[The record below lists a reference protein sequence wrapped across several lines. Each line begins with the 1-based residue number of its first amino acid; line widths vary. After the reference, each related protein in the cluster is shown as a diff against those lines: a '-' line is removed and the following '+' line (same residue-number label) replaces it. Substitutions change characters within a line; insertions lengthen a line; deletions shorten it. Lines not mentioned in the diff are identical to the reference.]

1 MARLPGSLHTRVAD
15 RGGRCAG
22 GRRGERERSPMD
34 PQSFVEL
41 LRAERASAIL
51 RCHDYETGRRAL
63 QAVVAAGFRAVE
75 VTLTTP
81 RALDLIAELAAQPG
95 VVAGAGTV
103 LTIEEAEAAVAH
115 GARFLVSPVTD
126 EIVIRRATELGVASI
141 PGGHTPT
148 ELLAA
153 HRWGAPLV
161 KLFPA
166 PAGGPAWLRSLLAP
180 LPFLKVVPTNGVDLD
195 NAEDWLASGAW
206 AVGFVASLF
215 QPDDL
220 RLGRFDRIEERA
232 RQILARVRPQP
243 AAVVT

>member
-1 MARLPGSLHTRVAD
+1 
-15 RGGRCAG
+15 
-22 GRRGERERSPMD
+22 MD
-34 PQSFVEL
+34 VPSFVEL
-41 LRAERASAIL
+41 FGRERASAIL
-51 RCHDYETGRRAL
+51 RCNDAEVARHAL
-63 QAVVAAGFRAVE
+63 DAAIAGGFRVVE

-81 RALDLIAELAAQPG
+81 RALELIADVASRPG

-103 LTIEEAEAAVAH
+103 LTVAEAEAAVAH

-126 EIVIRRATELGVASI
+126 EVVIRRATELGVASI

-153 HRWGAPLV
+153 HRAGAPLV

-195 NAEDWLASGAW
+195 NAADWLAAGAW
-206 AVGFVASLF
+206 ALGFVAALF
-215 QPDDL
+215 NADDL
-220 RLGRFDRIEERA
+220 RLGRFERIEERA
-232 RQILARVRPQP
+232 RQILDRVRGPGVP
-243 AAVVT
+243 VGA

>member
-1 MARLPGSLHTRVAD
+1 MDVNEFVTLF
-15 RGGRCAG
+15 GR
-22 GRRGERERSPMD
+22 
-34 PQSFVEL
+34 
-41 LRAERASAIL
+41 ERASAIL
-51 RCHDYETGRRAL
+51 RCNDAEVARRAL
-63 QAVVAAGFRAVE
+63 DAAIAGGFRVVE

-81 RALDLIAELAAQPG
+81 RALELIADAASRPG
-95 VVAGAGTV
+95 IVAGAGTV
-103 LTIEEAEAAVAH
+103 LTVDEADAAVAH

-126 EIVIRRATELGVASI
+126 EVVIRHAAELGVASI

-153 HRWGAPLV
+153 HRAGAPLV

-195 NAEDWLASGAW
+195 NAADWLAAGAW

-215 QPDDL
+215 QAEDL
-220 RLGRFDRIEERA
+220 RTGRFDRIEERA
-232 RQILARVRPQP
+232 RQILERVRGE
-243 AAVVT
+243 AVAVSA

>member
-1 MARLPGSLHTRVAD
+1 MDVQEFVDLL
-15 RGGRCAG
+15 GR
-22 GRRGERERSPMD
+22 
-34 PQSFVEL
+34 
-41 LRAERASAIL
+41 ERASAIL
-51 RCHDYETGRRAL
+51 RSNDAEVGRRAL
-63 QAVVAAGFRAVE
+63 DAAISGGFRVVE

-81 RALDLIAELAAQPG
+81 RALDLIAEAASRPG

-103 LTIEEAEAAVAH
+103 LTVEEAEAAVAH

-126 EIVIRRATELGVASI
+126 EVIIRRATELGVASI

-153 HRWGAPLV
+153 HRAGAPLV

-195 NAEDWLASGAW
+195 NAADWLAAGAW
-206 AVGFVASLF
+206 ALGFVASLF
-215 QPDDL
+215 QADDM
-220 RLGRFDRIEERA
+220 RLGRFDRIEARA
-232 RQILARVRPQP
+232 REILARVRPQEVP
-243 AAVVT
+243 VSV

>member
-1 MARLPGSLHTRVAD
+1 
-15 RGGRCAG
+15 
-22 GRRGERERSPMD
+22 MD
-34 PQSFVEL
+34 VPAFVEL
-41 LRAERASAIL
+41 LGRERASAIL
-51 RCHDYETGRRAL
+51 RSNDAEVGRRAL
-63 QAVVAAGFRAVE
+63 EAAIAGGFRVVE

-81 RALDLIAELAAQPG
+81 RALELIAEAASRPG

-103 LTIEEAEAAVAH
+103 LTVEEAEAAVAH

-126 EIVIRRATELGVASI
+126 EVIIRRATELGVASI

-153 HRWGAPLV
+153 HRAGAPLV

-195 NAEDWLASGAW
+195 NAADWLAAGAW
-206 AVGFVASLF
+206 ALGFVASLF
-215 QPDDL
+215 QADDM
-220 RLGRFDRIEERA
+220 RLGRFDRIEARA
-232 RQILARVRPQP
+232 REILDAVRPQG
-243 AAVVT
+243 VTVGV

>member
-1 MARLPGSLHTRVAD
+1 VNVQEFVDLLGS
-15 RGGRCAG
+15 
-22 GRRGERERSPMD
+22 
-34 PQSFVEL
+34 
-41 LRAERASAIL
+41 ERASAIL
-51 RCHDYETGRRAL
+51 RSNDADVARRAL
-63 QAVVAAGFRAVE
+63 DAAITGGFRVVE

-81 RALDLIAELAAQPG
+81 RALELIAHAASQPG

-103 LTIEEAEAAVAH
+103 LTVQEAEAAVAH

-126 EIVIRRATELGVASI
+126 ELVIRRATELGVASI

-153 HRWGAPLV
+153 HRAGAPLV

-195 NAEDWLASGAW
+195 NAADWLAAGAW
-206 AVGFVASLF
+206 ALGFVASLF
-215 QPDDL
+215 QADDM
-220 RLGRFDRIEERA
+220 RLGRFDRIEARA
-232 RQILARVRPQP
+232 REILDRVRPQGVP
-243 AAVVT
+243 VGV

>member
-1 MARLPGSLHTRVAD
+1 VDVP
-15 RGGRCAG
+15 
-22 GRRGERERSPMD
+22 
-34 PQSFVEL
+34 SFVEL
-41 LRAERASAIL
+41 FGRERASAIL
-51 RCHDYETGRRAL
+51 RCNDAEVARHAL
-63 QAVVAAGFRAVE
+63 DAAIAGGFRVVE

-81 RALDLIAELAAQPG
+81 RALELIADVASRPG

-103 LTIEEAEAAVAH
+103 LTVAEAEAAVAH

-126 EIVIRRATELGVASI
+126 EVVIRRATELGVASI

-153 HRWGAPLV
+153 HRAGAPLV

-195 NAEDWLASGAW
+195 NAADWLAAGAW
-206 AVGFVASLF
+206 ALGFVAALF
-215 QPDDL
+215 NADDL
-220 RLGRFDRIEERA
+220 RLGRFERIEERA
-232 RQILARVRPQP
+232 RQILDRVRGPGVP
-243 AAVVT
+243 VGA

>member
-1 MARLPGSLHTRVAD
+1 
-15 RGGRCAG
+15 
-22 GRRGERERSPMD
+22 MD
-34 PQSFVEL
+34 VPAFVEL
-41 LRAERASAIL
+41 LGRERASAIL
-51 RCHDYETGRRAL
+51 RSNDAEVGRRAL
-63 QAVVAAGFRAVE
+63 EAAIAGGFRVVE

-81 RALDLIAELAAQPG
+81 RALELIAEAASRPG

-103 LTIEEAEAAVAH
+103 LTVEEAEAAVAH

-126 EIVIRRATELGVASI
+126 EVIIRRATELGVASI

-153 HRWGAPLV
+153 HRAGAPLV

-195 NAEDWLASGAW
+195 NAADWLAAGAW
-206 AVGFVASLF
+206 ALGFVASLF
-215 QPDDL
+215 QADDM
-220 RLGRFDRIEERA
+220 RLGRFDRIEARA
-232 RQILARVRPQP
+232 REILDAVRPQGVP
-243 AAVVT
+243 VSV